1 MSDPAK
7 EVEWQGRSWAVGSAV
22 VFTVAVLIPGVGVGF
37 GVCGVCAAIYV
48 LIARRYSRRQKS
60 IAATCVGVSVL
71 LTAFWLFVLSGS
83 FI

>member
-1 MSDPAK
+1 
-7 EVEWQGRSWAVGSAV
+7 
-22 VFTVAVLIPGVGVGF
+22 
-37 GVCGVCAAIYV
+37 